1 MTGPRPSTLSLAMQS
16 YEELIAWQK
25 GMTLVAEVYRV
36 SNTGALKRDWGL
48 RNQLSRSS
56 VSVPSNIAEGYERGG
71 RKEFARGLTFAK
83 GSCGEVRTQ
92 LLVAVRVGLLPPE
105 EAAPVIAL
113 ATETSR
119 ILAALRAAVWRQ
131 VDRPQ

>member
-1 MTGPRPSTLSLAMQS
+1 MVSAYRWTMQS
-16 YEELIAWQK
+16 YESLLVWQK
-25 GMTLVAEVYRV
+25 GMALVAEVYRV
-36 SNTGALKRDWGL
+36 SNLGGLKRDWGL

-92 LLVAVRVGLLPPE
+92 LLVAVAVGLL
-105 EAAPVIAL
+105 EAGQATVAIGL
-113 ATETSR
+113 ATDTSR
-119 ILAALRAAVWRQ
+119 MLAALRAAVWRQ
-131 VDRPQ
+131 RDNPS

>member
-1 MTGPRPSTLSLAMQS
+1 MKTYDDLLVWQRGMALS
-16 YEELIAWQK
+16 
-25 GMTLVAEVYRV
+25 AEVYRI
-36 SNTGALKRDWGL
+36 SNIGGLKRDWGL

-92 LLVAVRVGLLPPE
+92 LLVALRVGLLTAE
-105 EAAPVIAL
+105 EVSTALSL
-113 ATETSR
+113 ATETSKM
-119 ILAALRAAVWRQ
+119 LAALRAAVWRQ
-131 VDRPQ
+131 KDSPPD